1 MAIIKS
7 DSLFREE
14 ATSALAGFHAGPLTR
29 SNWNS
34 QARSGGGGG
43 DWRTRRKTLGAR
55 TKTNDKLNPQMAKKH
70 EILKID
76 SVINIICFHFFVAR
90 KLSLLNFFQVGKF
103 ENDIKMSVVVTI

>member
-55 TKTNDKLNPQMAKKH
+55 TKTNDKLNPQMAKKAR
-70 EILKID
+70 
-76 SVINIICFHFFVAR
+76 NIKNRFCYQYHM
-90 KLSLLNFFQVGKF
+90 LSLLRSSEAITSKLFSGWQ
-103 ENDIKMSVVVTI
+103 I